1 MRSICFCF
9 RVHHPFHFQLFHTS
23 DVGTS
28 KSYYDDL
35 RIEREIKDAAINYY
49 LPSNDFLLD
58 LVKQYKGQF
67 KLAFYI
73 SSTAS
78 DQFLMYEPEVLPS
91 FNRLADT
98 NLVDFL
104 GSTYSHSLVTLTNH
118 KKELVN
124 QIRDHQSKTK
134 FLFGIRPQ
142 VFTNSDLMYS
152 DLIGKDIADAGYRA
166 MITNGAPKTL
176 EWRSPNYVYSNPY
189 RPHLNVYF
197 RNETI
202 SDSLTATLKSLRS
215 ESDIYTDEVFHLISN
230 VPENEPLVNIYLD
243 YQALGGIGTNLKHL
257 FLERLVSQIIQSNAF
272 EFILPHQIADQYGP
286 VAPIHATDPICWVNN
301 FNAGY
306 FPGNDL
312 QVEAIK
318 QLYLLQNL
326 VNKVDD
332 LNLHKDW
339 QYLQTSDHI
348 HLMDDQH
355 PIYQYD
361 GESRIYQ
368 TKFDAYA
375 NFMNILDDFRL
386 KLHKAAKPKEKAQA
400 SKPYKPASSGRN
412 VMSRNNNFRRNE

>member
-1 MRSICFCF
+1 MRSICLYF
-9 RVHHPFHFQLFHTS
+9 RIHHPFHFQLFQTS
-23 DVGTS
+23 DVGSS

-35 RIEREIKDAAINYY
+35 RIEKEIKDATLNYY
-49 LPSNDFLLD
+49 LPSNDFLFG
-58 LVKQYKGQF
+58 LVKQYKEQF

-124 QIRDHQSKTK
+124 QIRDHQSKTR
-134 FLFGIRPQ
+134 FLFGVRPQ

-166 MITNGAPKTL
+166 MITNGSPKTL

-189 RPHLNVYF
+189 RPNLNVYF
-197 RNETI
+197 RNESI
-202 SDSLTATLKSLRS
+202 SDSLTDTLKSLRS
-215 ESDIYTDEVFHLISN
+215 ESDIYTDEIFQLISN
-230 VPENEPLVNIYLD
+230 VPESEPLINIYLD
-243 YQALGGIGTNLKHL
+243 YQSIAGIGMNLKHM
-257 FLERLVSQIIQSNAF
+257 FLERLVSQIIQSNTF

-286 VAPIHATDPICWVNN
+286 VAPIHAPEPICWVNS
-301 FNAGY
+301 FNPGY

-332 LNLHKDW
+332 LNLLKDW

-355 PIYQYD
+355 PIYQED
-361 GESRIYQ
+361 IENRIYQ

-375 NFMNILDDFRL
+375 NFLNILDDFRL
-386 KLHKAAKPKEKAQA
+386 KLHKAAKPKEKAQP
-400 SKPYKPASSGRN
+400 SKHYKPAPSGRN